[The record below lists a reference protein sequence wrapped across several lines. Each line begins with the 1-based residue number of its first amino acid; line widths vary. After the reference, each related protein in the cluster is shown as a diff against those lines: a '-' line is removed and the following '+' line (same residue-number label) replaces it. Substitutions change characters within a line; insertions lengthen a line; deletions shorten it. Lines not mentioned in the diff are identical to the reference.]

1 MQTEISNALRAPFE
15 REFISKLPRV
25 TCAEC
30 RRAPGKVC
38 PSHHKSQC
46 PTCSNWVTS
55 AHIHLDY
62 VGHAD
67 VTNRLLTVDPQWS
80 WEPAALDAEG
90 LPKIAKSPDGQYVM
104 WIRLTVGGVTRWGVG
119 SVASDAA
126 DLHKQ
131 LISDALRNAA
141 MRFGVALDLWSK
153 AERLEA
159 APLDSHGEGQPV
171 EVANLPRPAGS
182 GAGDPQAE
190 VVPTQVNPS
199 WIKLIGDLMAET
211 QVPKAARLDFARKL
225 TGREIQ
231 TVRDLTEAEANALI
245 RQLVADK
252 EALTT
257 AGEPQPEYHG
267 EDSEPEDQEGA
278 EMESQPEPE
287 RQREVP
293 TTTAP
298 KGAAAPLT
306 AAQGRTIVR
315 MLEELEIGSDMGARY
330 ISGVLG
336 REVAGVSE
344 LSRGDASKVLKQ
356 LVADKESLAGAAQ
369 AAEEDLIEF

>member
-30 RRAPGKVC
+30 RKAPGKVC
-38 PSHHKSQC
+38 ASHHKSQC
-46 PTCSNWVTS
+46 TTCSNWVTS

-67 VTNRLLTVDPQWS
+67 VTNRLLAVDPQWS

-119 SVASDAA
+119 SVAADAV

-171 EVANLPRPAGS
+171 QVANLCRGARS
-182 GAGDPQAE
+182 GAGDPQAG

-252 EALTT
+252 EALAT

-267 EDSEPEDQEGA
+267 EDSEPEDHEDPA
-278 EMESQPEPE
+278 MDSQPEPE
-287 RQREVP
+287 REVP
-293 TTTAP
+293 TTVAP

-306 AAQGRTIVR
+306 AAQGRTIGR
-315 MLEELEIGSDMGARY
+315 MLEDLEIGSDMGARY

-336 REVAGVSE
+336 REVTSVNE
-344 LSRGDASKVLKQ
+344 LSRGDASKVLKR
-356 LVADKESLAGAAQ
+356 LVADKESLANVGQ
-369 AAEEDLIEF
+369 AAEEDLIDF